1 MLGLVPYEL
10 VAKFADDED
19 LNRTGIVGGS
29 NLHWVLLPSRLLN
42 LGPSERLNSCQR
54 LIPRSFDGEQS
65 RS

>member
-1 MLGLVPYEL
+1 MSTNF
-10 VAKFADDED
+10 KRRF
-19 LNRTGIVGGS
+19 IVSKVWS